1 MAKVVPLASAK
12 AFLDALEKSGL
23 LGANEIES
31 FRSAR
36 AEDSDPKLV
45 ARDLVRDNKLTRWQ
59 AG

>member
-45 ARDLVRDNKLTRWQ
+45 ARDIVKDNKLTR
-59 AG
+59 